1 MAKQKMRTITFRVPE
16 DEARII
22 EFTADEWGITMSQVV
37 RHCVKVA
44 MEAWFS
50 ISIKPIT
57 APKSEPLDVAAI
69 IMSGMTNTEDKRSLD
84 TPDEDEDTDTSDS
97 QDEDEPIN
105 PEDDSMSDTPR
116 EYMRPI
122 NPNYK
127 TPGQLAKEKEAA
139 EKSKADAKAKAQ
151 AEADD
156 ALLKGMSF
164 QEAERKLGLTDAEHD
179 TLDQRDMVDLYSP
192 SRPDFQPLT
201 QAEFIAIPMDA
212 KTEALRNLRRF
223 EPELADYYTYQN
235 AETTRKTLT
244 MPEREVD
251 ETIDTY
257 NIDAPAIPSDWVISK
272 ELLFFP
278 SETVE
283 TPNWPITY
291 QNILIKRL
299 HPLTERD
306 RIDSLFDTNR
316 ISEFFPQKIVEQ
328 IKKYDDGVMPKKL
341 YESRVARQVARRNED
356 KKQKEDEEFERML
369 EQD

>member
-1 MAKQKMRTITFRVPE
+1 MAMKSWFYFGDDKRTV
-16 DEARII
+16 D
-22 EFTADEWGITMSQVV
+22 
-37 RHCVKVA
+37 
-44 MEAWFS
+44 S
-50 ISIKPIT
+50 IPAS
-57 APKSEPLDVAAI
+57 KSEPIDVGAI
-69 IMSGMTNTEDKRSLD
+69 ILSGKKPTPDIAFHD
-84 TPDEDEDTDTSDS
+84 TPEDDGTSDS
-97 QDEDEPIN
+97 TEK
-105 PEDDSMSDTPR
+105 
-116 EYMRPI
+116 YMRPI

-127 TPGQLAKEKEAA
+127 TPGQLAKEKAEAQ
-139 EKSKADAKAKAQ
+139 EKAD
-151 AEADD
+151 E
-156 ALLKGMSF
+156 ALLNGMSSKKMDAVQIR
-164 QEAERKLGLTDAEHD
+164 QEDSMSD
-179 TLDQRDMVDLYSP
+179 TPSSLSDLYSP
-192 SRPDFQPLT
+192 SRPDFKPLT

-251 ETIDTY
+251 ETMPTY
-257 NIDAPAIPSDWVISK
+257 NIDAPAIPSDWIVSK

-278 SETVE
+278 SETIE

-306 RIDSLFDTNR
+306 RIDSLLDTNR

-369 EQD
+369 EAEDA

>member
-1 MAKQKMRTITFRVPE
+1 MERKQSFSTTIRLPE
-16 DEARII
+16 DLTTRVLFIAGEYWLS
-22 EFTADEWGITMSQVV
+22 TSQVI
-37 RHCVKVA
+37 RACISLVKKS
-44 MEAWFS
+44 WFYLGVERNP
-50 ISIKPIT
+50 IVENEIKVG
-57 APKSEPLDVAAI
+57 EPFTPGAVEI
-69 IMSGMTNTEDKRSLD
+69 VGQEDNDTFD
-84 TPDEDEDTDTSDS
+84 TPKTNEVKI
-97 QDEDEPIN
+97 PA
-105 PEDDSMSDTPR
+105 
-116 EYMRPI
+116 I

-127 TPGQLAKEKEAA
+127 TPKELAEMAQAEEKAKEKAEAVA
-139 EKSKADAKAKAQ
+139 RAKAES
-151 AEADD
+151 EA
-156 ALLKGMSF
+156 KIK
-164 QEAERKLGLTDAEHD
+164 EEERKMGLTDDEHD
-179 TLDQRDMVDLYSP
+179 IQDQRDMVDLYSP

-306 RIDSLFDTNR
+306 HIDSLLDTNR

-356 KKQKEDEEFERML
+356 KKQKEDEEFEKML

>member
-1 MAKQKMRTITFRVPE
+1 MAMKSWFYFGDDKRTV
-16 DEARII
+16 D
-22 EFTADEWGITMSQVV
+22 
-37 RHCVKVA
+37 
-44 MEAWFS
+44 S
-50 ISIKPIT
+50 IPAS
-57 APKSEPLDVAAI
+57 KSEPLDVGAI
-69 IMSGMTNTEDKRSLD
+69 ILSGKKPTPD
-84 TPDEDEDTDTSDS
+84 TTSDTQDEDEDDGTSDS
-97 QDEDEPIN
+97 HEDEPIN
-105 PEDDSMSDTPR
+105 PEKF
-116 EYMRPI
+116 MRPI

-127 TPGQLAKEKEAA
+127 TPGQLAKEKAEAQ
-139 EKSKADAKAKAQ
+139 EKAD
-151 AEADD
+151 E
-156 ALLKGMSF
+156 ALLNGMSSKKMDAVQIR
-164 QEAERKLGLTDAEHD
+164 QEDSMSDTPSPISEDERSSESLN
-179 TLDQRDMVDLYSP
+179 DLYSP
-192 SRPDFQPLT
+192 SRPDFKPLT

-244 MPEREVD
+244 MSEWQVD
-251 ETIDTY
+251 ETMPTY
-257 NIDAPAIPSDWVISK
+257 NIDAPAIPSDWVISR

-278 SETVE
+278 SETIE

-306 RIDSLFDTNR
+306 RIDSLLDTNR

-369 EQD
+369 EAEDA